1 MKMIE
6 DWHKESGV
14 QKNKAELLDEMI
26 DLYYVHLFSNED
38 VLASQVHLL
47 CANLLKQINEQ
58 NAIFYNSIL
67 EEIKRSL

>member
-1 MKMIE
+1 MKLIE
-6 DWHKESGV
+6 DWYKESGV

-38 VLASQVHLL
+38 VLAAQVHVL
-47 CANLLKQINEQ
+47 CVNLLKQVNEQ

-67 EEIKRSL
+67 EEIKKSL